1 MRDFLAATTHPNAM
15 KTRSFSK
22 PRRSKIFAPLIV
34 VALVSNFC
42 TSGFA
47 QTTQLIAGW
56 DFQTT
61 TSGGTVVAASPNTPT
76 LFNANVGSGALYL
89 NGSEGSSTWLPA
101 SELSAFGGTSTNAG
115 PGMSTTTASPAA
127 LAVLGG
133 TSNAANGKFVVFKF
147 SMTGYA
153 NLAISFAAQR
163 TSTGFSSQ
171 LWEWST
177 NGSTWNTIGSI
188 ASGTTTGSLT
198 TSFANSGVIVLPTTT
213 GLDNAATA
221 YVRVT
226 FAGASAA
233 SGNNRLDNIQFVA
246 TSNAAPT
253 IPAAPVISAPSSIT
267 TSGFTANW
275 QASSGATKY
284 YLDVATD
291 SGFSSF
297 VAGYN
302 NLDVGGATS
311 QAVTGLSPATTY
323 YYRVRANNS
332 AGTSSS
338 SQTQVALT
346 ASLSAPGIAVSPANI
361 TNFSYIGSGP
371 SVAQSVSVTASNL
384 TGSPGSLTV
393 SGATNYEV
401 STTSSSN
408 GFGTSASIAYSAATL
423 DATNLWIRLKGGLAA
438 GSYNNQT
445 VSVSGGG
452 AASPAVVTLGG
463 TVTIPTIGVT
473 TTNLGTFTATNAL
486 GSASKTL
493 TVSGSGLV
501 GPVDVLAPTN
511 FQVGLD
517 TNNFASS
524 LSIAANGTLSNTAV
538 LVRVSP
544 SAPIG
549 ALPTNQITLS
559 STSASNRLVQVTGSV
574 VYGSVGM
581 SINGTN
587 SVVVNE
593 GDPALTLDLVLSDP
607 APVGGTTVNLTST
620 DNDNSEITIAP
631 TSVIFAAG
639 ETTNSAT
646 VTPLAD
652 TVFDV
657 DQTVV
662 ISASATNWASSG
674 TVSVRVVNVDPAPPA
689 FINLVSTNTNS
700 YVQTFDSLGTSTI
713 SNAFSATSGV
723 QTSIGAA
730 ASTNLDG
737 WFGAKKS
744 GSGTTILSLTAD
756 YGNGTSGSIYN
767 YGSTNTNSGVNL
779 DRSLGSLASGSSVM
793 AFGALIKNETGS
805 AINSVKVTMTAEQ
818 WRSSTSANN
827 MVFGYG
833 LVDGATITAD
843 NFLTSPDAVSLAA
856 LTITMPASTNNVAV
870 DGNAPSNQVGYTN
883 VLVPM
888 ALAPGEVGF
897 IRWQDTDETGSDAG
911 ISIDNFS
918 LTASLDMDGTG
929 TAEIVN
935 ATPDSLFNGQNVFPR
950 NTLGQT
956 ARITYLPQYSQS
968 QVEALSISVPSGW
981 GVPSATNVS
990 VSGNGAASPSV
1001 SVSNQTITVSGLNAV
1016 NPDPVEVVIA
1026 GLSAP
1031 QTATSVT
1038 NSGRYTFSI
1047 QSRGQGGNLAPLPS
1061 SPAAVVTI
1069 PIANA
1074 RNANT
1079 NTFVPTLLGQT
1090 IAVEGVANA
1099 AQLGSGLISSSIQDS
1114 TDGIGIYS
1122 TNVSITPVRGTRYAV
1137 SGSLA
1142 QASGL
1147 VRVNITNSAA
1157 VFELG
1162 ITNEPAAVT
1171 VTVPQFTNSTGSTN
1185 GITLQSRVVRIE
1197 DLSYVSGTWASGN
1210 NVTLSDSLS
1219 NSLVVR
1225 IQPGSTAVSP
1235 PTYPVTIVGVAG
1247 QYDTSSPYNAGF
1259 QLWPRDQADAPANA
1273 PTITSPL
1280 TASSGLNE
1288 AFSYQITATDNPP
1301 PTSYGA
1307 TPLPVGLSIDTSTGL
1322 ISGTPTEGGIFYITI
1337 SATNGGGTT
1346 TATLV
1351 LNVGQAGST
1360 FTAWAQGAPLN
1371 STNLLKYAVG
1381 GATSPT
1387 ATNGLA
1393 STTTLTSSNL
1403 SITAAVRTNDPSLS
1417 TLGAAV
1423 TNLVSGTWST
1433 SGVSMTPATSQTGV
1447 PEGCQI
1453 QIFSTPRG
1461 SGAANFLRLQSTLT
1475 NQ

>member
-1 MRDFLAATTHPNAM
+1 M

-61 TSGGTVVAASPNTPT
+61 TSGGTAVAASPNTPT

-89 NGSEGSSTWLPA
+89 NGSEGSSAWLAA
-101 SELSAFGGTSTNAG
+101 SELNAFGGTSTNAG
-115 PGMSTTTASPAA
+115 PGMSTNTTTPAA

-163 TSTGFSSQ
+163 TSSGFSSQ

-198 TSFANSGVIVLPTTT
+198 TSFATSGVIVLPTTT

-284 YLDVATD
+284 YLDVTTD

-311 QAVTGLSPATTY
+311 QAVTSLSPATTY
-323 YYRVRANNS
+323 YYRVRASNS
-332 AGTSSS
+332 VGTSSS

-346 ASLSAPGIAVSPANI
+346 ASLSAPVIAVSPASI

-371 SVAQSVSVTASNL
+371 SAAQSVSVTASNL
-384 TGSPGSLTV
+384 TGSPGSLAV

-401 STTSSSN
+401 STASSSN
-408 GFGTSASIAYSAATL
+408 GFGTSASIVYSSATL

-438 GSYNNQT
+438 GSYTSET

-501 GPVDVLAPTN
+501 GPVGVLAPTN

-517 TNNFASS
+517 TNSFASS
-524 LSIAANGTLSNTAV
+524 LSIAANGALSNTAV

-544 SAPIG
+544 SAPLG

-620 DNDNSEITIAP
+620 DNDNSEITISP
-631 TSVIFAAG
+631 TSVIFAQG
-639 ETTNSAT
+639 ETTSSAT

-662 ISASATNWASSG
+662 ISASATNWVSSG

-689 FINLVSTNTNS
+689 YVSLTSTNTNA
-700 YVQTFDSLGTSTI
+700 YTQNFNSLGVNTL
-713 SNAFSATSGV
+713 SNAFSTSAGV
-723 QTSIGAA
+723 QTSLGAA
-730 ASTNLDG
+730 VSTNLDG
-737 WFGAKKS
+737 WYGAKLS
-744 GSGTTILSLTAD
+744 GNGTPSLSLTAD
-756 YGNGTSGSIYN
+756 YGNETSGTVYN
-767 YGSTNTNSGVNL
+767 YGSTNTAGGTNL
-779 DRSLGSLASGSSVM
+779 NRSLGSLATGSTTPG
-793 AFGALIKNETGS
+793 FGAVIRNDTGTV
-805 AINSVKVTMTAEQ
+805 INSIKVSVTAKF
-818 WRSSTSANN
+818 WRSSTSA
-827 MVFGYG
+827 
-833 LVDGATITAD
+833 
-843 NFLTSPDAVSLAA
+843 
-856 LTITMPASTNNVAV
+856 
-870 DGNAPSNQVGYTN
+870 TN
-883 VLVPM
+883 VLTFAYGKIDDTTVTISNFLSTTEASPQTSLNIVGPNPVVSNGPLDGNNPTNQRSFVDIFVP
-888 ALAPGEVGF
+888 AGLTNGEAMF
-897 IRWQDTDETGSDAG
+897 IRWQDFNDSYNDAGLAIDDLSFTASTELPPADGLGTATTVNGDGNSPLSGQNIFSRNLADQTVQLSFVPANTPTPTTALRVTVPAEWGAPAAANVSVTGSG
-911 ISIDNFS
+911 
-918 LTASLDMDGTG
+918 TVGAS
-929 TAEIVN
+929 
-935 ATPDSLFNGQNVFPR
+935 
-950 NTLGQT
+950 
-956 ARITYLPQYSQS
+956 
-968 QVEALSISVPSGW
+968 
-981 GVPSATNVS
+981 VS
-990 VSGNGAASPSV
+990 VSGQV
-1001 SVSNQTITVSGLNAV
+1001 ITITGLSALY
-1016 NPDPVEVVIA
+1016 PDPVGVLIA
-1026 GLSAP
+1026 GLSSP
-1031 QTATSVT
+1031 DTALSVS
-1038 NSGRYTFSI
+1038 NSGRYSFAV
-1047 QSRGQGGNLAPLPS
+1047 QSQGSGGSLAPINS
-1061 SPAAVVTI
+1061 SPVALVTI

-1074 RNANT
+1074 RSAAPT
-1079 NTFVPTLLGQT
+1079 TFVPTLLGQT
-1090 IAVEGVANA
+1090 VAIEGVANVGKLGFAGQINSSLQDA
-1099 AQLGSGLISSSIQDS
+1099 AY
-1114 TDGIGIYS
+1114 GIGIYS
-1122 TNVSITPVRGTRYAV
+1122 TNVSSLPERGNRYFV
-1137 SGSLA
+1137 SGSIG
-1142 QASGL
+1142 QTNGL
-1147 VRVNITNSAA
+1147 VRINITNYGGFLD
-1157 VFELG
+1157 VG
-1162 ITNEPAAVT
+1162 PTNNPVPVT
-1171 VTVPQFTNSTGSTN
+1171 VTVPQLTNSVGATN
-1185 GITLQSRVVRIE
+1185 GINLQSRLIKLE
-1197 DLSYVSGTWASGN
+1197 NLSYVSGNWALANSVILRDAASN
-1210 NVTLSDSLS
+1210 NVT
-1219 NSLVVR
+1219 VY
-1225 IQPGSTAVSP
+1225 IQGNSTAVSP
-1235 PTYPVTIVGVAG
+1235 PTYPVTLTGIAG
-1247 QYDTSSPYNAGF
+1247 QYDTSSPYDTGF
-1259 QLWPRDQADAPANA
+1259 QIQPRDQADAPVAA
-1273 PTITSPL
+1273 PTITSLL
-1280 TASSGLNE
+1280 TATADLNE

-1301 PTSYGA
+1301 ATSYDA
-1307 TPLPVGLSIDTSTGL
+1307 TPLPTGLFIDLTTGL
-1322 ISGTPTEGGIFYITI
+1322 IYGTPIAGGTFNVTI
-1337 SATNGGGTT
+1337 SATNAGGTGS
-1346 TATLV
+1346 ATLV

-1393 STTTLTSSNL
+1393 STSTLTSINL

-1453 QIFSTPRG
+1453 QTFSTPRG
-1461 SGAANFLRLQSTLT
+1461 SGAAKFLRLQSTLT